1 MNSVVDYLEDVKN
14 VKANL
19 YPIFALFTPLKDL
32 YKDTRKVVNELLRL
46 LYKLKSA
53 KDFEYYME
61 QNEFSN
67 LFKDL
72 RDNVKDTLD
81 TLENDSTY
89 HTMQGIGVLYDKVE
103 ELYNYL
109 YK

>member
-1 MNSVVDYLEDVKN
+1 MNSVIDYLNDIKS

-19 YPIFALFTPLKDL
+19 YPIFALFTPFKDL
-32 YKDTRKVVNELLRL
+32 YKDTKKVVNELLRL
-46 LYKLKSA
+46 LYKIKTA

-61 QNEFSN
+61 QNEFN
-67 LFKDL
+67 HLFKDL
-72 RDNVKDTLD
+72 RDDVKETLD

-89 HTMQGIGVLYDKVE
+89 HTIQYIDILYDKVE